1 MSEQTA
7 SKVYE
12 AIAAITRDLGKS
24 GIAKTRTNK
33 QGEGYKFRGVDD
45 VFNALSPLLAAHSL
59 CIIPRMVERTTTERQ
74 SAQGKPLFFTVVTAE
89 FDFVSAI
96 DGSRHT
102 ARTIGEAMDSGDKA
116 TNKAMS
122 AAYKYAAFLTFCIPL
137 EGMADADE
145 SSQELAGAADGMDE
159 SRLIDFLATIN
170 EAATLDDLKA
180 AYSAAATAAQ
190 AARDVVAKNR
200 IIKAK
205 DARKAELA
213 PA

>member
-1 MSEQTA
+1 MEQTTPQ
-7 SKVYE
+7 VYV
-12 AIAAITRDLGKS
+12 AIAAVTHDLTRT
-24 GIAKTRTNK
+24 GIAKTRVNK
-33 QGEGYKFRGVDD
+33 QGDGYKFRGVDD
-45 VFNALSPLLAAHSL
+45 VFNALSPLLSQHKL

-74 SAQGKPLFFTVVTAE
+74 SAKGNPLFFTVVTAE
-89 FDFVSAI
+89 FDFVSAV
-96 DGSRHT
+96 DGSKHT

-145 SSQELAGAADGMDE
+145 TSQELAGGSIGLDP
-159 SRLIDFLATIN
+159 SRLVDLLACIN
-170 EAATLDDLKA
+170 EADTLEALKEAFAVA
-180 AYSAAATAAQ
+180 AGAAQ
-190 AARDVVAKNR
+190 DARDIVARDR